1 MLVALLLTLVCTA
14 PVPRKSDG
22 ARDGAMD
29 KLMKLTPGLQQVK
42 TFIDSKK
49 VETTIDDDIHL
60 FKVNVRGQDQET
72 KLKFLAISMSE
83 NGRLGKGSFG
93 TVRLAKVLGSDE
105 IIAFKTLNKIESE
118 EHLARELEITKK
130 VGLLRLPLVAL
141 PNGNKGFGMKLITG
155 GTAMKV
161 LQKATTDK
169 AKHEIMRQS
178 LLAIRG
184 FHKLGYIHGD
194 LHDENIMNGGQ
205 LIDFGRSFSNND
217 GRAIENMKED
227 SQYKEMRNA
236 AKIGKSVVELI
247 KYDYLKFLYFPLGFD
262 SSYTTTLGDGALYS
276 KTKALYNT
284 VRDSVTFHEINSAV
298 EKYLATQIR

>member
-1 MLVALLLTLVCTA
+1 MLVALLLSLVCTA

-118 EHLARELEITKK
+118 EHLWRELDITKK

-141 PNGNKGFGMKLITG
+141 PNGQKGFGMKLITG
-155 GTAMKV
+155 GTTMSL
-161 LQKATTDK
+161 LQKTKTDEDK
-169 AKHEIMRQS
+169 YEIMRQN
-178 LLAIRG
+178 LLAIRR
-184 FHKLGYIHGD
+184 FHNLGYIHGD
-194 LHDENIMNGGQ
+194 LHHKNIMKGGQ
-205 LIDFGRSFSNND
+205 LIDFQRSLSNND
-217 GRAIENMKED
+217 ARAIGLLRNDQQYNEMKND
-227 SQYKEMRNA
+227 
-236 AKIGKSVVELI
+236 AKIGEPVVELI
-247 KYDYLKFLYFPLGFD
+247 KYDYLKFLHFPLGLHSD
-262 SSYTTTLGDGALYS
+262 IPATLGDGALYS
-276 KTKALYNT
+276 KTKKLYNK
-284 VRDSVTFHEINSAV
+284 VRDSITLKEINNAV
-298 EKYLATQIR
+298 EKYLETQIR

>member
-1 MLVALLLTLVCTA
+1 MLVGLLLSLVCASPLPKT
-14 PVPRKSDG
+14 V
-22 ARDGAMD
+22 DGAMD

-42 TFIDSKK
+42 TFIDSKN

-60 FKVNVRGQDQET
+60 YKVNVRGQDQET

-83 NGRLGKGSFG
+83 NGRLGKGAFA

-118 EHLARELEITKK
+118 EHLARELDITKK

-141 PNGNKGFGMKLITG
+141 PNGKTGFGMKLITG
-155 GTAMKV
+155 GTTMKI
-161 LQKATTDK
+161 LQKTTTDK
-169 AKHEIMRQS
+169 AKHEIMRQN

-184 FHKLGYIHGD
+184 FHQLGYIHGD

-217 GRAIENMKED
+217 KRAIENMKED
-227 SQYKEMRNA
+227 TQYNEMKND
-236 AKIGKSVVELI
+236 AKLGTPVVELI
-247 KYDYLKFLYFPLGFD
+247 KYDYLKFLYYPLGFD
-262 SSYTTTLGDGALYS
+262 SGYATTLGDGALYS
-276 KTKALYNT
+276 KTKTLYNK
-284 VRDSVTFHEINSAV
+284 VRDSITLKEIKNAV
-298 EKYLATQIR
+298 EKYLETQIR